1 MEHISTKELE
11 LVKKYGILKVN
22 MEKKKKKR
30 KKKKVTLNPLK
41 EAFKFPK
48 IIVTEGYAK
57 SRGIKRT
64 QQGYVTI
71 NSKTA
76 LVYIVDNRGRILNN
90 HSFLKNLLMKNKV

>member
-1 MEHISTKELE
+1 MEYISTKELT

-22 MEKKKKKR
+22 LEKKKKR
-30 KKKKVTLNPLK
+30 KKRRKKKLLLNPPK
-41 EAFKFPK
+41 EVFKLPK

-71 NSKTA
+71 NNKTA
-76 LVYIVDNRGRILNN
+76 LVHIVDNKGRILNN
-90 HSFLKNLLMKNKV
+90 HSFLKNLLMKD